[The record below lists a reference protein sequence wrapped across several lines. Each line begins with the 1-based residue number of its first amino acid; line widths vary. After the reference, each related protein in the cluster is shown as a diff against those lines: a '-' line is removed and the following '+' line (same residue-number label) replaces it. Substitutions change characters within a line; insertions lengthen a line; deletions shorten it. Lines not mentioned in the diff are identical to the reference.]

1 METIS
6 IKIYSSFQ
14 SSACMQ
20 FCVFKKAHVPDVEN
34 VSRDVNFYCN
44 REKKNTLDSLVWSSH
59 TEVSLSTHY
68 IQHK

>member
-44 REKKNTLDSLVWSSH
+44 REKKH
-59 TEVSLSTHY
+59 AR
-68 IQHK
+68 